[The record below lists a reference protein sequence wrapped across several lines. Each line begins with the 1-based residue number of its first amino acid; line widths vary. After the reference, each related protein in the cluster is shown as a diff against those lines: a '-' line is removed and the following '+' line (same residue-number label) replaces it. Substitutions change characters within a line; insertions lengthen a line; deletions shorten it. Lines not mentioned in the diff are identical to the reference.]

1 VLVREREEVHISV
14 QRSPGRRRWSPS
26 PALKANANRSDPGS
40 GAATDRCS
48 PIADDLL
55 KLVKP
60 LLAGLGLVA
69 AAGTF
74 LNALAAFDA

>member
-1 VLVREREEVHISV
+1 V
-14 QRSPGRRRWSPS
+14 
-26 PALKANANRSDPGS
+26 
-40 GAATDRCS
+40 
-48 PIADDLL
+48 DDLL